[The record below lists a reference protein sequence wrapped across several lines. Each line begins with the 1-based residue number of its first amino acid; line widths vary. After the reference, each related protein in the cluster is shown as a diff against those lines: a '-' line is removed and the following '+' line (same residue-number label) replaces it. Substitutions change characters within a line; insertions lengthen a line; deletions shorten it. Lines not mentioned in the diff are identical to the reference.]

1 MNRIEKFT
9 RVITIP
15 AIVSGLTVLVLYLF
29 ADNAMSTVDFIVS
42 EVCLMLIPA
51 LAYPIREIFHIGK
64 DRREGQRST
73 AMVFSAVSYVG
84 GSVWALAANAS
95 SITKVLFSSH
105 VISVAVLLILNK
117 LVRFKASGH
126 ACSTTAPTVI
136 LAWQLNAYLLIPCVL
151 LISAVYRS
159 SIKLKQHT
167 LPQLLAGSA
176 VSVCAAILSI
186 LVFA

>member
-9 RVITIP
+9 RIITIP

-29 ADNAMSTVDFIVS
+29 VDNAMSTADFIVS
-42 EVCLMLIPA
+42 EVCLLLIPA

-73 AMVFSAVSYVG
+73 AMVFSAASYVG
-84 GSVWALAANAS
+84 GLIWALITNS
-95 SITKVLFSSH
+95 SPVTKVLFFSY
-105 VISVAVLLILNK
+105 VISVAVLIILNK
-117 LVRFKASGH
+117 LIRFKASGH

-136 LAWQLNAYLLIPCVL
+136 LAWQLNAYMLIPCAL

-167 LPQLLAGSA
+167 LPQLLTGSA
-176 VSVCAAILSI
+176 ISVCAGFLGI